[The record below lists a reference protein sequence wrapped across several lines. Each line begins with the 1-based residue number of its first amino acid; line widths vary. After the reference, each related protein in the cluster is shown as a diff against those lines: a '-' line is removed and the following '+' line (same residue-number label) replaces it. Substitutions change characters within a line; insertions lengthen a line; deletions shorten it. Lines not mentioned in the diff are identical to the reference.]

1 MKVIVEG
8 DLKELLT
15 TGRNRKYR
23 EIERNVLLMNSLKR
37 VVQIM
42 MAAMS
47 TASCLKSSMT
57 LSV

>member
-42 MAAMS
+42 MAVMS

>member
-23 EIERNVLLMNSLKR
+23 EIERNVLLMNGLKR

-42 MAAMS
+42 MAED
-47 TASCLKSSMT
+47 
-57 LSV
+57 